1 MPVLYGI
8 EVPKHTLESYHML
21 IARVVI
27 ELAENSDGI
36 CNIGLRGGHHVHKA
50 SYHRLVYGRI
60 AGFFVGLHLVK
71 FHCHW
76 RSNWPGLVHSELRQ
90 DRPNVTLLMDVDR
103 VMLPIAFDVDAEIE
117 GDTPEIMHPEPL
129 LYLVL
134 DLSNEVLVSNDKEVI
149 NIQNHRSNDYV
160 LILIMKDEQ
169 SSVNR

>member
-1 MPVLYGI
+1 
-8 EVPKHTLESYHML
+8 
-21 IARVVI
+21 
-27 ELAENSDGI
+27 
-36 CNIGLRGGHHVHKA
+36 
-50 SYHRLVYGRI
+50 
-60 AGFFVGLHLVK
+60 
-71 FHCHW
+71 
-76 RSNWPGLVHSELRQ
+76 
-90 DRPNVTLLMDVDR
+90 MDVDR

-169 SSVNR
+169 SSVNRWCLESNRDHEVLKSAVPNERRLL